1 MRHLHP
7 MKTYKY
13 RKMNISLRKSLFA
26 IALFSFVGAFAQGP
40 NNSGTY
46 YSAADGKKGKALKT
60 ALSKIIGNPD
70 VVSYKALPEAYK
82 KTDRR
87 DDGKVWDMYSC
98 TTNYNFSDNTG
109 NYKKEGDMYNREHS
123 FPKSWFG
130 GKVKPMYCDIVHVV
144 PCDGYVNN
152 RRGNDP
158 FGETDGDVYKSNKN
172 FSKYGKSK
180 TPGYTGN
187 VFEPNDIYKGDF
199 ARIYLYMATCYESKI
214 SGWSSPMLAGNSY
227 PAYKEW
233 ALNLLLKW
241 AEQDPVS
248 EKEVNRNTAAYGV
261 QKNRNPFVDYPGL
274 ERYIWGDMQNV
285 PFSYDNYQNPT
296 SIITVNAPTTP
307 RPVRIY
313 TISGTLVRTTNDAD
327 RALDGLNKGIYIVNG
342 KKYVVQ

>member
-1 MRHLHP
+1 
-7 MKTYKY
+7 
-13 RKMNISLRKSLFA
+13 MNISLRKSLFA

-70 VVSYKALPEAYK
+70 VVSYDGLISAYQ

-130 GKVKPMYCDIVHVV
+130 GKVSPMYSDIVHVV

-152 RRGNDP
+152 RRGNNP
-158 FGETDGDVYKSNKN
+158 FGETKGETYKSNKN
-172 FSKYGKSK
+172 FSKLGKST
-180 TPGYTGN
+180 TPGYTGT

-227 PAYKEW
+227 PAYKE
-233 ALNLLLKW
+233 
-241 AEQDPVS
+241 
-248 EKEVNRNTAAYGV
+248 
-261 QKNRNPFVDYPGL
+261 
-274 ERYIWGDMQNV
+274 
-285 PFSYDNYQNPT
+285 
-296 SIITVNAPTTP
+296 
-307 RPVRIY
+307 
-313 TISGTLVRTTNDAD
+313 
-327 RALDGLNKGIYIVNG
+327 
-342 KKYVVQ
+342 